1 MSKSSVRSPQS
12 SQVHTR
18 SVVAWGLFCALAYL
32 CVMLIRIP
40 VVQFLKYEPKDV
52 ILMIGAF
59 IYGPLPGLFMTVVV
73 SLVEMVTISDTGWI
87 GALMNILSSGAF
99 VCTAA
104 AIYRRRHTLKGAIV
118 GLAVGSV
125 TMVAVMMIWNALIT
139 PLYMGVPRAA
149 VLDMLL
155 PVFLPFN
162 LLKAVL
168 NSALVML
175 LYKRVVTALRYAR
188 LLPPTASGTAKPATR
203 STVAVVLV
211 SMVLI
216 ATAVLV
222 ILALQGIL

>member
-1 MSKSSVRSPQS
+1 MPKSSVRSPQS

-18 SVVAWGLFCALAYL
+18 SVVVWGLFCARAYL
-32 CVMLIRIP
+32 CVMLIRSP

-188 LLPPTASGTAKPATR
+188 LLPPTESGTAKPATR

-211 SMVLI
+211 SLVLI